1 MAKVDSG
8 AKPLQNAMK
17 MAKAAIQLDGGNRHK
32 EAYCEYLRTIN
43 YISHALLE
51 EAVSQMEK
59 EIVSVEVARML
70 TLAEQCLERAKSFVG
85 KSTEPPDLSAS
96 AFSSGS
102 PGLPEPH
109 QTAVVPA
116 SHTADTVT
124 VPAGGAPVAT
134 DHKSSSPRV
143 SGRSRPLSDE
153 AEEPSPFL
161 PPEVF
166 HKLQAE
172 ASQDTSKKELTPI
185 EEASRLNQKLK
196 ANYEARLARLA
207 PGQAYQK
214 TSLTLSLQRQMMENL
229 IIAKARQDALQRK
242 MEDRRLRLQE
252 EANRYSE
259 LFINTDHDWPKQWKA
274 KMKKNPD
281 VSLVSNLVSYLLS
294 QSDHTET
301 PKRPARTACSTQS
314 VKSFSTDS
322 LISPSRSH
330 NLIPKYEEEEA
341 EEPSEQESMD
351 RENSFE
357 DLEQFVTQMDWVQ
370 PPSSTDDPAS
380 DSDLVCDCSA
390 PLEQDESHVQE
401 LEKRALKEHL
411 KAVVKDVHIAIDQ
424 LLSLCLLSFESLNT
438 ASFKDLCLASI
449 EEAFFTP
456 LWSAL
461 VALFRKAYVEREE
474 AYETSVKLYADA
486 SPGDIGIPLKL
497 FPQNTGSPQGS
508 YPYGSAIQELKLLI
522 HDRCPQ
528 RKLECIVRTL
538 RLICACAE
546 DYRCLHEGDTTPK
559 TAAIGADDL
568 LPILSYVALQC
579 QCPQLVSEC
588 AALEEFIHEGLK
600 FCSFLMMIGA
610 EHAHVTR
617 SSQVLFGLSHTSLAE

>member
-1 MAKVDSG
+1 MFRQSA
-8 AKPLQNAMK
+8 
-17 MAKAAIQLDGGNRHK
+17 
-32 EAYCEYLRTIN
+32 ELR
-43 YISHALLE
+43 
-51 EAVSQMEK
+51 
-59 EIVSVEVARML
+59 
-70 TLAEQCLERAKSFVG
+70 
-85 KSTEPPDLSAS
+85 
-96 AFSSGS
+96 
-102 PGLPEPH
+102 
-109 QTAVVPA
+109 
-116 SHTADTVT
+116 
-124 VPAGGAPVAT
+124 
-134 DHKSSSPRV
+134 
-143 SGRSRPLSDE
+143 
-153 AEEPSPFL
+153 
-161 PPEVF
+161 VF
-166 HKLQAE
+166 W
-172 ASQDTSKKELTPI
+172 
-185 EEASRLNQKLK
+185 RKLK
-196 ANYEARLARLA
+196 AFV
-207 PGQAYQK
+207 K
-214 TSLTLSLQRQMMENL
+214 TLSLQRQMMENL
-229 IIAKARQDALQRK
+229 IIAKARQDAVSFEYGKQL
-242 MEDRRLRLQE
+242 DLLHGALRLVAIQMQK
-252 EANRYSE
+252 
-259 LFINTDHDWPKQWKA
+259 TKDDWPKQWKA

-281 VSLVSNLVSYLLS
+281 VSLVSNL
-294 QSDHTET
+294 T

-588 AALEEFIHEGLK
+588 AALEEFIHEG
-600 FCSFLMMIGA
+600 
-610 EHAHVTR
+610 
-617 SSQVLFGLSHTSLAE
+617 